1 MPSQQQLRWSELR
14 VGITIV
20 VASIILLILIF
31 LMNNATGLFNK
42 KMTVKAYFEN
52 TAGLRAGAPVNL
64 QGVVVGNVKSI
75 HIVEGHGLTPVEVTL
90 KLGGDYLKFIKKDS
104 KVGLSSAGV
113 LGDLFLDIDSKA
125 AKGAPVSEGDV
136 LQSEDRPDLNDMI
149 KAGQGTLQNVDVL
162 IKRVDRIV
170 GGIENGEG
178 SIGKV
183 LKDPALFDRA
193 NAMLTEMQG
202 MIDGMAKGKGSIGK
216 LLNDD
221 EMYRKVNASV
231 DKLNKIVDDINAGK
245 GNAGK
250 LLKDE
255 ELYRNANQTVAKLN
269 KLVDDI
275 NAGKGTL
282 GLVAQDAEFRRKI
295 DNIVGRLSAISERL
309 EAGEGSAGKLLKDP
323 SIYNNADAMLVES
336 RNLVKAVRENPKK
349 YLTIHMKLF

>member
-14 VGITIV
+14 VGITVV
-20 VASIILLILIF
+20 VASLILLILIF
-31 LMNNATGLFNK
+31 LMNNATGLFTH
-42 KMTVKAYFEN
+42 KMTVKSYFEN

-64 QGVVVGNVKSI
+64 QGVVIGNVKGI
-75 HIVEGHGLTPVEVTL
+75 HIIENHGLTPVEVTM
-90 KLGGDYLKFIKKDS
+90 KLGGDYVKFVRKDS
-104 KVGLSSAGV
+104 KVGLTSAGV

-125 AKGAPVSEGDV
+125 AKGPPAQEGDT
-136 LQSEDRPDLNDMI
+136 LISEDRPDLNDMI

-162 IKRVDRIV
+162 VKRVDRIV

-193 NAMLTEMQG
+193 NAILTEMQG
-202 MIDGMAKGKGSIGK
+202 IVDSVQKGKGSIGK

-221 EMYRKVNASV
+221 EMYRKINGSV

-255 ELYRNANQTVAKLN
+255 ELYRNANQTIAKMN
-269 KLVDDI
+269 HLVDEI
-275 NAGKGTL
+275 NEGKGTL
-282 GLVAQDAEFRRKI
+282 GLVAKDQEFRRKI
-295 DNIVGRLSAISERL
+295 DNIASRLSAISERL
-309 EAGEGSAGKLLKDP
+309 EAGEGSAGKLLRDP
-323 SIYNNADAMLVES
+323 SVYNNTDAMLVES

-349 YLTIHMKLF
+349 YLTIHLKLF